1 MHKWQLNYINSNVPK
16 IGLTPS
22 SRIQEAVFKH
32 NEWDSEQEI
41 PNFNLN
47 DSKHIPHFRLRVS
60 TTSFLRKHQTPQ
72 LLTQRLIPHTC
83 HSKLPAMIFKFPGVL
98 MTGTRKLIVHVWE
111 PIMKDINTV
120 KRMAL
125 LGWMAGGTNSA
136 YRKAFRWERA
146 QALLERRVARSKL
159 ELQLQLPAQSINHN
173 LI

>member
-1 MHKWQLNYINSNVPK
+1 MSQRSDLLPLREFKKRSSN
-16 IGLTPS
+16 ITSGT
-22 SRIQEAVFKH
+22 Q
-32 NEWDSEQEI
+32 
-41 PNFNLN
+41 
-47 DSKHIPHFRLRVS
+47 SKKFQTSILMIRQHIPHFRLRVP

-72 LLTQRLIPHTC
+72 LLTQRPIPHTC
-83 HSKLPAMIFKFPGVL
+83 HSKLPAMEFKFPGVL
-98 MTGTRKLIVHVWE
+98 MTGTRKLTVHVWE